1 MTNILKIIILNGNIY
16 NNIGVHQKNKK
27 GTQLKNYFIRFKFYS
42 KYNNVDRKINISKWF
57 I

>member
-1 MTNILKIIILNGNIY
+1 MEIFITILVFS
-16 NNIGVHQKNKK
+16 VHQKNKK